1 MKKRIFSVLLAL
13 LLCLCMAIGA
23 FATEPAVNR
32 LVDGAELLTAE
43 EEAALL
49 GKLDEISAR
58 QNMDVV
64 IVTTNTLGGKT
75 PMEYADDYYDYN
87 GYAADGVLLLVSMED
102 RDWWIST
109 SGYGITAFT
118 DAGIEYI
125 GEQFIW
131 ELGEGYYAD
140 AFTIFAE
147 TCDAFITQART
158 GEPYD
163 SHNLPE
169 EPFDPVF
176 WIIVSLVIGFIIA
189 LIATGIM
196 RAKLKSVRS
205 KHQAADYVRPGSM
218 KVTQATE
225 FFLYSNVKRI
235 PKPQSTSGSGTHFS
249 SSGRSHGGGGG
260 KF

>member
-1 MKKRIFSVLLAL
+1 MKKRILATILAL
-13 LLCLCMAIGA
+13 VLCLCMAIGA

-32 LVDGAELLTAE
+32 LVDGADLLTAE

-49 GKLDEISAR
+49 GKLDEISVR

-87 GYAADGVLLLVSMED
+87 GYGTDGVLLLVSMED

-140 AFTIFAE
+140 AFNIFAQK
-147 TCDAFITQART
+147 CDEFITQART

-169 EPFDPVF
+169 DPFDPVF
-176 WIIVSLVIGFIIA
+176 WLIASLIVGFVIA

-196 RAKLKSVRS
+196 RAKLKSVRT
-205 KHQAADYVRPGSM
+205 KYEAADYVRPGSM

-225 FFLYSNVKRI
+225 FFLYRDVSRTPR
-235 PKPQSTSGSGTHFS
+235 PKSTNGSSTHTS
-249 SSGRSHGGGGG
+249 SSGSSHGGGGG

>member
-1 MKKRIFSVLLAL
+1 MKKRIFAVLLAL
-13 LLCLCMAIGA
+13 LLCLCMAIPA
-23 FATEPAVNR
+23 FATEPAINR
-32 LVDGAELLTAE
+32 LVDHAELLTNQE
-43 EEAALL
+43 WSDINNLL
-49 GKLDEISAR
+49 NEISNR
-58 QNMDVV
+58 QGMDVV
-64 IVTTNTLGGKT
+64 IVTTNTLNGKS
-75 PMEYADDYYDYN
+75 PMAYADDFYDYN
-87 GYAADGVLLLVSMED
+87 GYAPDGVLLLVSMED

-109 SGYGITAFT
+109 CGYGITAFT

-125 GEQFIW
+125 GEQFVPWLSDECYI
-131 ELGEGYYAD
+131 D

-189 LIATGIM
+189 LIATGVM
-196 RAKLKSVRS
+196 RLKLKSVRS

-225 FFLYSNVKRI
+225 FFLYSNVRRI